1 MEGATT
7 RTVLNNFPRNWVSLF
22 MTGPGVVI
30 YKVFFFQFNHRNSN
44 IAVQASN
51 TAMRAQAMINR
62 YISTG
67 SHVKAYHG
75 ELTAKCK
82 WEFDLQCLNR
92 VALMIRYHREKKT
105 CQSNLYK
112 AVNQMEVIL
121 H

>member
-30 YKVFFFQFNHRNSN
+30 YKDFFFQFNHRNSN

-75 ELTAKCK
+75 ELTAT
-82 WEFDLQCLNR
+82 QILN
-92 VALMIRYHREKKT
+92 ANGNSTFNASTGSHL
-105 CQSNLYK
+105 
-112 AVNQMEVIL
+112 
-121 H
+121 